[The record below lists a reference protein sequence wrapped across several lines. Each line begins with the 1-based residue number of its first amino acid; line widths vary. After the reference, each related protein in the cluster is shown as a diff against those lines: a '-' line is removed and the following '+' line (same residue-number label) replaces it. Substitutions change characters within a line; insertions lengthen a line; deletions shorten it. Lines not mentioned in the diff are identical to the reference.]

1 MSTLPKTMRE
11 IFFDGAGGPE
21 VIKLREAP
29 VPTPGPGK
37 ALVEVA
43 AAGINR
49 PDCIQR
55 MGLYPPPPGESD
67 VPGLEIA
74 GKIVALGE
82 NVEGLAVGD
91 EICAL
96 VGSGGY
102 AEYCLAD
109 TPLCLPRPKPLSLVE
124 AAGIPET
131 LFTVYDNV
139 FSRGALKP
147 GETFLVHGGSSG
159 IGSTAIQLAKSFGAK
174 VFTTAGSAKKVEFCK
189 NLGADVAINYRE
201 QDFLAEVKTLTG
213 KKGVDVILDMVGG
226 PYLQKNLAALAPD
239 GRLVQIAFL
248 QGARVKDFD
257 FMSVMLKR
265 LTITGSTLRARPLA
279 VKAAIARAL
288 REKVW
293 PLLDSGAVKP
303 VLHASFPLEQA
314 RAAHEM
320 MESSGHMGKIVL
332 LAGKKT

>member
-1 MSTLPKTMRE
+1 MSALPVTMRE
-11 IFFDGAGGPE
+11 VYFDGAGGPE

-29 VPTPGPGK
+29 VPALRPGK
-37 ALVEVA
+37 VLVEVA

-74 GKIVALGE
+74 GRIVALGAG
-82 NVEGLAVGD
+82 VEGLRVGD
-91 EICAL
+91 AICAL

-109 TPLCLPRPKPLSLVE
+109 APLCLPKPKPLSLAE

-131 LFTVYDNV
+131 FFTVYDNV
-139 FSRGALKP
+139 FNRGGLKP

-159 IGSTAIQLAKSFGAK
+159 IGSTAIQLAKHFGAK
-174 VFTTAGSAKKVEFCK
+174 VFTTAGSAEKVEFCK
-189 NLGADVAINYRE
+189 NLGADAAINYRE
-201 QDFLAEVKTLTG
+201 QDFLTEVKALTG
-213 KKGVDVILDMVGG
+213 RQGVDVILDMVGG
-226 PYLQKNLAALAPD
+226 PYLQMNLSALAPD

-248 QGARVKDFD
+248 QGAKVKDFD
-257 FMSVMLKR
+257 YMSVMLNR
-265 LTITGSTLRARPLA
+265 QTLTASTLRARPLA
-279 VKAAIARAL
+279 VKAAIAQAL

-303 VLHASFPLEQA
+303 ILHATFALEEA
-314 RAAHEM
+314 RAAHEL
-320 MESSGHMGKIVL
+320 MESSAHLGKIVL
-332 LAGKKT
+332 LTGK